1 MATRS
6 KRAGETEVIPDG
18 PMDPSHRQRA
28 RRIIADFSIILEP
41 QDDGTFVG
49 RSIELPYCLGHGKTA
64 SDCFES
70 TRRVLEATVATMLE
84 AGHRPPTAAREKMRT
99 EQVNIRLTQEEKLIL
114 EQAAQVKGF
123 QNLSSFLRSVAL
135 AEAR

>member
-6 KRAGETEVIPDG
+6 RRPASTLAVPDDSI
-18 PMDPSHRQRA
+18 DPIHRQRA
-28 RRIIADFSIILEP
+28 RDVAADYSIILEP
-41 QDDGTFVG
+41 QDDSTFVG
-49 RSIELPYCLGHGKTA
+49 RAIELPYCLGHGQTA
-64 SDCFES
+64 PECYES

-84 AGHRPPTAAREKMRT
+84 AGHRPPSAAREKMRT
-99 EQVNIRLTQEEKLIL
+99 EQVNIRLTQEEKLLL

-123 QNLSSFLRSVAL
+123 QNLSSFIRSVVL